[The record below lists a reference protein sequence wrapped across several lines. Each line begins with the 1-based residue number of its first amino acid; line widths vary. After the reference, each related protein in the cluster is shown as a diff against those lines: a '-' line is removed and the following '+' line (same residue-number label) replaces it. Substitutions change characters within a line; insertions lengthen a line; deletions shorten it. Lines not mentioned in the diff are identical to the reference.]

1 MQRQTSIARQELKD
15 SHMNK
20 KGNKTLKRTK
30 LPIGRPVEYQ
40 QAAHDEKAFDMAL
53 LGLTDVQIA
62 KIFGIAE
69 STINVWKEQHSSF
82 LEALTQ
88 GREDADAKV
97 ARAMYKRALG
107 VTITEEALTRDG
119 DVVKLRKELPSDTAA
134 AKHWLANRQRGRWS
148 NNGENTIKTTE
159 PLVIVTTKQ
168 AEEQN
173 PPSET

>member
-1 MQRQTSIARQELKD
+1 MQRQRSTEPRDENN

-20 KGNKTLKRTK
+20 KGNKTIKRTK
-30 LPIGRPVEYQ
+30 LPLGRPMEYQ
-40 QAAHDEKAFDMAL
+40 TAHDEKAFEMAL

-62 KIFGIAE
+62 KIIGITEGAL
-69 STINVWKEQHSSF
+69 NVWKEQHPSF
-82 LEALTQ
+82 FESLTQ

>member
-1 MQRQTSIARQELKD
+1 
-15 SHMNK
+15 MNK
-20 KGNKTLKRTK
+20 KGNKTIKRTK
-30 LPIGRPVEYQ
+30 LPLGRPMEYQ
-40 QAAHDEKAFDMAL
+40 KAHDEKAFEMAL

-62 KIFGIAE
+62 KIIGIDE
-69 STINVWKEQHSSF
+69 STLNVWKEQHPSF
-82 LEALTQ
+82 LESLTQ

-159 PLVIVTTKQ
+159 PLVIVTTKPQ
-168 AEEQN
+168 ETN

>member
-1 MQRQTSIARQELKD
+1 MQRQTSIASQEPKD

-20 KGNKTLKRTK
+20 KGNKTIKRTK
-30 LPIGRPVEYQ
+30 LPLGRPMEYQ
-40 QAAHDEKAFDMAL
+40 KAHDEKAFEMAL

-62 KIFGIAE
+62 KVIGISEA
-69 STINVWKEQHSSF
+69 TINVWKNDHATF

-159 PLVIVTTKQ
+159 PLVIVTTK
-168 AEEQN
+168 EQE
-173 PPSET
+173 PPSEA